1 MKNWYSP
8 LFETG
13 IDDAQC
19 LQYGCDSL
27 QRNVQPSKKALD
39 AELHLQFCYA
49 RSMCAK
55 FLPVGQ
61 QQQQQQQ
68 HHQQQQQQQQ
78 HKQDTSVS
86 DEGQRLVDVVGDAIS
101 INAVATRSTSF
112 GCGNVC

>member
-39 AELHLQFCYA
+39 AELH
-49 RSMCAK
+49 
-55 FLPVGQ
+55 
-61 QQQQQQQ
+61 
-68 HHQQQQQQQQ
+68 
-78 HKQDTSVS
+78 
-86 DEGQRLVDVVGDAIS
+86 
-101 INAVATRSTSF
+101 
-112 GCGNVC
+112 